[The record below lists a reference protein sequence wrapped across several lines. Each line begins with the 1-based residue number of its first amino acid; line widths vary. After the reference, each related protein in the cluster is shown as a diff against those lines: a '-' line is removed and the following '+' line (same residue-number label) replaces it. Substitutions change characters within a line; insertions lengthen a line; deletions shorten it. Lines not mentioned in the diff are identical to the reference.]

1 MLQASAVTI
10 PSKEA
15 MCMETMCISKMEE
28 VGVKAGTFSG
38 SRERSMRT
46 VRNSHEA
53 TPKPGVF
60 CLGLRPCFAR

>member
-1 MLQASAVTI
+1 
-10 PSKEA
+10 
-15 MCMETMCISKMEE
+15 METMCISNMEE

-46 VRNSHEA
+46 VRNSHQA